1 MNVEEF
7 KKTFMVEVDN
17 MLNNILINL
26 ADNYPQAPVA
36 GGTPRMKD
44 AIIEINRV
52 ED

>member
-1 MNVEEF
+1 MKQDLV
-7 KKTFMVEVDN
+7 MEVDN
-17 MLNNILINL
+17 IVNNILVNA